1 MVPEGGLWIMWTARI
16 PWATWQLMI
25 EGKTVEI
32 MLDDGLLTVE
42 RGDDDSAVIVR
53 FLTREEAGIR
63 F

>member
-1 MVPEGGLWIMWTARI
+1 MWTARI
-16 PWATWQLMI
+16 PWASWNLMT

-32 MLDDGLLTVE
+32 LLDDGLLTLE

-53 FLTREEAGIR
+53 FLTLEEAGIR